1 MIFENILVIFITL
14 EHTEHT
20 YDTAFELAKKF
31 NSKITFLKCIVEPQP
46 RFGFFY
52 TKKEKEFHKKE
63 LHDAEKSLHEIEDLA
78 KKFDVSIKTLVESV
92 ESFPDFLVS
101 YIEKNHTDLLIIDS
115 HSLDEAEHQDHK
127 ATISE
132 IFEEIS
138 CPLLTLK

>member
-1 MIFENILVIFITL
+1 MFQNILVVFITL

-20 YDTAFELAKKF
+20 YDAAFELAKKF
-31 NSKITFLKCIVEPQP
+31 DSKITFLKCIVEPIAM
-46 RFGFFY
+46 FGFFHM
-52 TKKEKEFHKKE
+52 KKEKESHKKE
-63 LHDAEKSLHEIEDLA
+63 LQEAEKSLHEIEYLA
-78 KKFDVSIKTLVESV
+78 KKFDVSINTLVESV
-92 ESFPDFLVS
+92 ESFPDFLVT

-127 ATISE
+127 ATINK